1 MFGKNRFVCVSLAS
15 LLALSLLSGC
25 GGGGAEGAVLVVDAE
40 FDPAAVSNLSSPI
53 GETTTSAAQ
62 IFDVIQ
68 AGKLEE
74 FWIVLTNAESADEG
88 TVQVT
93 IRPLDGGGRPNP
105 SSATSII
112 APIDVDTT
120 TLAAFPIETFVEFDV
135 GDDPGRVVDPG
146 NQFAIVV
153 EFVNRVPPAG
163 AVSDGLPIARLL
175 GRDDNGDP
183 IGMGSTSP
191 DGVTWTNNAPDDYIY
206 RTFVL
211 QP

>member
-1 MFGKNRFVCVSLAS
+1 MFAKNRFVCVGLAS

-25 GGGGAEGAVLVVDAE
+25 GGGGAEGAVLFVDAE

-93 IRPLDGGGRPNP
+93 IRPLDGRGRPNP

-112 APIDVDTT
+112 TPIDVDTA
-120 TLAAFPIETFVEFDV
+120 TLAAYPIETFVEFDV

-153 EFVNRVPPAG
+153 EFVSRVPAG
-163 AVSDGLPIARLL
+163 ALSDGLPIARLL

-183 IGMGSTSP
+183 IGLASTSP
-191 DGVTWTNNAPDDYIY
+191 DGVTWTNNATDDYIY

>member
-1 MFGKNRFVCVSLAS
+1 MFAKNRFVCVGLAS

-62 IFDVIQ
+62 IFEVIQ

-88 TVQVT
+88 TVRVT
-93 IRPLDGGGRPNP
+93 IRPLDGGGRPDP

-112 APIDVDTT
+112 TPIDVDTT

-135 GDDPGRVVDPG
+135 GDDPGRVVDAG
-146 NQFAIVV
+146 DQLAVVV
-153 EFVNRVPPAG
+153 EFVSRVPVG
-163 AVSDGLPIARLL
+163 ALSDGLPIARLL
-175 GRDDNGDP
+175 GRDDDGDP
-183 IGMGSTSP
+183 IGLASTSP
-191 DGVTWTNNAPDDYIY
+191 DGVTWTNNPTDDYIY
-206 RTFVL
+206 RTFIL

>member
-1 MFGKNRFVCVSLAS
+1 MFAKNRFVCVGLAS

-25 GGGGAEGAVLVVDAE
+25 GGGGAEGAVLFVDAE

-62 IFDVIQ
+62 IFEVIQ

-112 APIDVDTT
+112 TPIDVDTA
-120 TLAAFPIETFVEFDV
+120 TLAPFPIETFVEFDV
-135 GDDPGRVVDPG
+135 GDDPGRVVAPG
-146 NQFAIVV
+146 EQLAIVV
-153 EFVNRVPPAG
+153 EFVSRVPAG
-163 AVSDGLPIARLL
+163 ALSDGLPIARLL

-183 IGMGSTSP
+183 IGLASTSP
-191 DGVTWTNNAPDDYIY
+191 DGLTWTNNATDDYIY

>member
-1 MFGKNRFVCVSLAS
+1 MFAKNRFVCVGLAS

-25 GGGGAEGAVLVVDAE
+25 GGGGAEGAVLFVDAE

-62 IFDVIQ
+62 IFEVIQ

-112 APIDVDTT
+112 TPIDVDTA
-120 TLAAFPIETFVEFDV
+120 TLAPFPIETFVEFDV
-135 GDDPGRVVDPG
+135 GDDPGRVVAPG
-146 NQFAIVV
+146 DQLAIVV
-153 EFVNRVPPAG
+153 EFVSRVPAG
-163 AVSDGLPIARLL
+163 ALSDGLPIARLL

-183 IGMGSTSP
+183 IGLASTSP
-191 DGVTWTNNAPDDYIY
+191 DGLTWTNNATDDYIY

>member
-1 MFGKNRFVCVSLAS
+1 MFGKNQFVCVGLAS

-25 GGGGAEGAVLVVDAE
+25 GGGGAEGAVLFVDAE

-62 IFDVIQ
+62 IFEVIQ

-112 APIDVDTT
+112 TPIDVDTT

-153 EFVNRVPPAG
+153 EFVSRVPAG
-163 AVSDGLPIARLL
+163 ALSDGLPIARIL
-175 GRDDNGDP
+175 GRADNGDP
-183 IGMGSTSP
+183 IGLASTSP
-191 DGVTWTNNAPDDYIY
+191 DGVTWTNNATDDYIY